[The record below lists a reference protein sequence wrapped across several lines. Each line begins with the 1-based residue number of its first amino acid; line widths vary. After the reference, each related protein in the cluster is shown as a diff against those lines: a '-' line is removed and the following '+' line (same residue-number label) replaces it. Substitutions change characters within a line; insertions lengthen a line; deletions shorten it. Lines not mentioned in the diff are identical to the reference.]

1 MFSSVSVSGLLPAF
15 ELWRSTVTLKLCAG
29 CAGLNKS
36 SGSEY

>member
-1 MFSSVSVSGLLPAF
+1 MFSSVSVSGLLPVF
-15 ELWRSTVTLKLCAG
+15 ELWRSIVTLKL